1 MLEPVQS
8 QQSWAHLY
16 DIVITITID
25 QKVLRF
31 EISMYDTPGMA
42 EVDSIDQLEHQ

>member
-8 QQSWAHLY
+8 PQSWAHLY
-16 DIVITITID
+16 DIVITIAID
-25 QKVLRF
+25 KKVLRF